1 MTSPYFTPDHET
13 FRQAVRQFIDSE
25 VAPHANDWEAN
36 QQIPHYIWEKMGDL
50 GFLGVN
56 FPEEWGGTNN
66 DFFYSVVLLEEI
78 PRSLMG
84 GFAAAHGVHQFM
96 STAHILKAGSDFL
109 KKKYVVDAISGKK
122 LGALAI
128 TEPFAGSDVMNI
140 RTTAKRVGDKFV
152 INGSKIFITNGVYS
166 DFVTV
171 ACKTDPDAGAAGI
184 SLIVVDRNTPGFSA
198 TKLKKVGWHSSDTG
212 ELAFD
217 NVEVPAENL
226 VGNEN
231 HGFYYIM
238 DSFQSERL
246 ITAIGSI
253 SACEHGMALT
263 LKYMNEREAFGRQLK
278 KFQVLRH
285 KLVDLAT
292 EIEATKQLVYHTSWL
307 YDKGIYCVKECSMAK
322 LKATELSKRV
332 SDECLQIFGG
342 YGYMDD
348 FPISRMFRDARVGT
362 IVGGTSEIMRE
373 ILAKIIIDEVNFSP
387 AYGNEKEQA
396 PTSPS
401 PSNSSNQSITSNQS
415 PSMDIKPETA
425 KDIIYSLPQRLK
437 AEKAANANAIFQFD
451 IEGPNGG
458 QFTAKLENGVCTV
471 SDGLTGTPNCMIKA
485 KDKDYEDVELGRTNA
500 QMAVMMGKV
509 KISNIGEMLKFIELF
524 KRLG

>member
-1 MTSPYFTPDHET
+1 MSSPYFTPDHET
-13 FRQAVRQFIDSE
+13 FRQAVRQFIDTE

-109 KKKYVVDAISGKK
+109 KKKYVVDAINGKK

-140 RTTAKRVGDKFV
+140 RTTAKKLGDKYV

-217 NVEVPAENL
+217 NVEVPVENL
-226 VGNEN
+226 VGKEN

-246 ITAIGSI
+246 ITAIGSL
-253 SACEHGMALT
+253 SACEHGLALT

-292 EIEATKQLVYHTSWL
+292 EIEATKQLVYHTAWL

-342 YGYMDD
+342 YGYMDE

-373 ILAKIIIDEVNFSP
+373 ILAKIIIDEVNFAP
-387 AYGNEKEQA
+387 AYGNEKEQTPA
-396 PTSPS
+396 TPP
-401 PSNSSNQSITSNQS
+401 PSNSSNQSITQNQS